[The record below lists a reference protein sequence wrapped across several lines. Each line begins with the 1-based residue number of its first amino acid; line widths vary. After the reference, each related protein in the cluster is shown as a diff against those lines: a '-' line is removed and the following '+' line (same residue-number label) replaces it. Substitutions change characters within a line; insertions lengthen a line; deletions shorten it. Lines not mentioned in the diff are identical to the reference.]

1 MRPSQVAWGP
11 AFEHGF
17 KEVLLVLEGV
27 VEQRGVNAD
36 AKGDCLF
43 CSLPGC
49 LTDGDLSP
57 GIGGRAINRHYPVDR
72 GLSPRAESSTAGA
85 HTRGNSA

>member
-17 KEVLLVLEGV
+17 KKVLLVLEGV

-49 LTDGDLSP
+49 LADGDFPPLISPVGNLSA
-57 GIGGRAINRHYPVDR
+57 GIWPLRMFRNE
-72 GLSPRAESSTAGA
+72 L
-85 HTRGNSA
+85 